1 METVIQFLTEKGW
14 LEYVTAAVTIA
25 SVIASITPTPKEG
38 SIWAKLY
45 KGIDWLAINVGKAKE
60 TGVKPVEA
68 PAPKEKKKK
77 K

>member
-14 LEYVTAAVTIA
+14 FEYVTAAVTIG
-25 SVIASITPTPKEG
+25 SVVAALTPTPKPG

-60 TGVKPVEA
+60 TGTKEVEEVT
-68 PAPKEKKKK
+68 EK
-77 K
+77 